1 MIMHWPQITMVVLG
15 AIGLG
20 INIARHGQPKNDTYH
35 GGAHFLILAF
45 EFWILYEGGFF
56 GAV

>member
-1 MIMHWPQITMVVLG
+1 MVLHWPQITMIVLG

-20 INIARHGQPKNDTYH
+20 VHMARHGKAKDESYNAITQV
-35 GGAHFLILAF
+35 LMLAF
-45 EFWILYEGGFF
+45 EFWLLYEGGFF